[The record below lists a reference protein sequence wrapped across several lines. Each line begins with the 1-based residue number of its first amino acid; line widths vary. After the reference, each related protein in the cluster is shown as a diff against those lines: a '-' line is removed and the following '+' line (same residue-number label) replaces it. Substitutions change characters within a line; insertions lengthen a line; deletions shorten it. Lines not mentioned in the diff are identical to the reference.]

1 MLYTRVVL
9 SSIPSFLSSILRVF
23 AKLFVFLSISCFA
36 FLGAFYM
43 VVLYCHGVT
52 SGNSHKAIYISL
64 YFCQEIITY
73 FFVDRILSMSLL
85 RWSRKSFLILANS
98 ISLIISHISFSKT
111 WKFSFCG
118 GVATDLNPKFLQ
130 LLLSFSVFSLQI

>member
-1 MLYTRVVL
+1 M
-9 SSIPSFLSSILRVF
+9 F
-23 AKLFVFLSISCFA
+23 
-36 FLGAFYM
+36 
-43 VVLYCHGVT
+43 VLYCHGVT

-85 RWSRKSFLILANS
+85 RWSRKLFLILANS

-111 WKFSFCG
+111 WRFSFCG

-130 LLLSFSVFSLQI
+130 LLLSFSVFSLQIWYAFHLKLLTNLSTFSTIPCKYFDFNGICKFF